1 MAVLDSRG
9 HEVVSSK
16 RVEVPFIQTSS
27 RLDIFSI
34 YQSMIARQ
42 KMEMDDQIADDA
54 DVIEDMNDFSSP
66 EDYAPGMPVTGDTVY
81 TVPDSVPD
89 GFSAEEYRTLQ
100 AEAKAKADAQA
111 KPDSNVSESTSVSDS

>member
-1 MAVLDSRG
+1 MATLDSRG

-16 RVEVPFIQTSS
+16 RVEVPFIQSS
-27 RLDIFSI
+27 GRLDIFSI

-42 KMEMDDQIADDA
+42 KMEMDDQITDDA
-54 DVIEDMNDFSSP
+54 DVIEDMTDFGSP
-66 EDYAPGMPVTGDTVY
+66 EDYAPGMPVTGDTAY

-89 GFSAEEYRTLQ
+89 GFSAEEYRTAQ
-100 AEAKAKADAQA
+100 AQAKADAQA